1 MDPLWQAS
9 SSQDVSLPI
18 VGIVGIIKFLL
29 KYVDYRLCT
38 YTLIKKKKKVTP
50 PDLASKVQ
58 ISHKP
63 CPGLLNPVLGWWVII

>member
-38 YTLIKKKKKVTP
+38 YTLIKKKKSN
-50 PDLASKVQ
+50 AA
-58 ISHKP
+58 
-63 CPGLLNPVLGWWVII
+63 

>member
-9 SSQDVSLPI
+9 SSQDVSLPIVGI

-38 YTLIKKKKKVTP
+38 YTLIKKKKSN
-50 PDLASKVQ
+50 AA
-58 ISHKP
+58 
-63 CPGLLNPVLGWWVII
+63 